1 MIIFHGG
8 FNKKQ
13 VLKLR
18 NNKYILYKK
27 DKYETFNIKNE
38 NTFKYY
44 EIEEKSKRKEKIEDM
59 IEQNYLNQWIHC
71 FKYLENALYFCK
83 EPYNYIVAFELSES
97 LIEKYKGVG
106 NYKYEG
112 YKLEYRIPR
121 KEINSTNI
129 IDVFRFEYFDSE
141 VIKKLKEKYP
151 SEYSGYRENEE
162 AKKLLKAMHQKCKY
176 L

>member
-71 FKYLENALYFCK
+71 FKYLENALYF
-83 EPYNYIVAFELSES
+83 FL
-97 LIEKYKGVG
+97 LFH
-106 NYKYEG
+106 
-112 YKLEYRIPR
+112 
-121 KEINSTNI
+121 NI
-129 IDVFRFEYFDSE
+129 
-141 VIKKLKEKYP
+141 
-151 SEYSGYRENEE
+151 
-162 AKKLLKAMHQKCKY
+162 
-176 L
+176 